1 VDGVKKNSGKFF
13 EINHIEKFTLRKKPM
28 AKYGI
33 QNGQYYIAADGSKH
47 GHFVIDCDKFS
58 SCDDVV
64 TKRFSINGMEENTD
78 RIDAF
83 KLAVCRYSLVEKKPE
98 WLETIDNNRKD

>member
-1 VDGVKKNSGKFF
+1 
-13 EINHIEKFTLRKKPM
+13 
-28 AKYGI
+28 
-33 QNGQYYIAADGSKH
+33 
-47 GHFVIDCDKFS
+47 
-58 SCDDVV
+58 
-64 TKRFSINGMEENTD
+64 MEENTD